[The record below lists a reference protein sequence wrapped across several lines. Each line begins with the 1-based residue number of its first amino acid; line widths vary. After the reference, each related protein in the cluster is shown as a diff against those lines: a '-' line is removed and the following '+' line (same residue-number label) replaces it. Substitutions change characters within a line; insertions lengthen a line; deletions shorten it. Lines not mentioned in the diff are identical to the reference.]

1 MMKIVIRKIRLN
13 AKKNSIWK
21 SEWYLRYIF
30 SGEAQKSRRRD
41 LNSITGNEQHKRNKT
56 FHEI

>member
-1 MMKIVIRKIRLN
+1 MLSEKLKFD
-13 AKKNSIWK
+13 AKKNSLWK

-41 LNSITGNEQHKRNKT
+41 LYHITGNEQHKRNKT